1 MNIGTSCN
9 TFELAVNISLKLPL
23 IRNSDRVGKKEN
35 LQKLV
40 FPKGISYYH
49 LPIIH
54 RKESKQNPVKPGGLP
69 QYGGLSVATTLRK
82 LV

>member
-9 TFELAVNISLKLPL
+9 TFEWAINISLELPL
-23 IRNSDRVGKKEN
+23 LWDSGRVGIKEN

-49 LPIIH
+49 KIGTFLTDEVNEVFQPIRI
-54 RKESKQNPVKPGGLP
+54 KLKSWGISL
-69 QYGGLSVATTLRK
+69 LRIYFG
-82 LV
+82 